1 MLAEYVSRK
10 RNRVNASVG
19 RSLRHIASVVFLII
33 SITAVRNVWAVG
45 VCDVV
50 KNGLVACYPFDG
62 NANDGSGNNN
72 NGIVNGVSLADDRF
86 GKPNSSYEFNGNNH
100 VRVPDAPSQQIAT
113 NQISLSAWITLERNV
128 ENTQWRVVNKQQS
141 AGISWGLEIFG
152 NGYSSGLGNNI
163 AFHNSNGSTWA
174 NCVVSEISL
183 VPKVTY
189 HVAVVAESNVAKI
202 YLDSKWVKTC
212 QNMLGIPQ
220 IISADLAIGA
230 TSSTH
235 FFFEGQIDDISV
247 YNRSLTEQEILTL
260 YNFKDQPPK
269 SCDHATYSVANNQGK
284 LTVPFVDV
292 PLLDQVT
299 HLPTG
304 ELAVFKAELKQL
316 GGLDLDFGL
325 VSSKLKLIFLTP
337 AHDPCHAIYDETQK
351 TLHLPF
357 VDINSQVYDAVLQH
371 LQTIP
376 LDLGV
381 FHLQHYQLVQ

>member
-10 RNRVNASVG
+10 RCNNLALQRKKWWTQLAISSALIAICLFPTISNAKTLFKEDFERDLSRWVGKVGEKHNGQIVNDPLKVGNHVLSFTKLNSAGDIFSPTIESPSGKYTLSFDYLGLSKTGSITDDFGGFVGYNASWLAGTMASYYGIKNHLQDTGEWTHVTINFNSSIG
-19 RSLRHIASVVFLII
+19 VKLTLEDYIASGG
-33 SITAVRNVWAVG
+33 ITGDA
-45 VCDVV
+45 
-50 KNGLVACYPFDG
+50 YFD
-62 NANDGSGNNN
+62 N
-72 NGIVNGVSLADDRF
+72 IVLTD
-86 GKPNSSYEFNGNNH
+86 E
-100 VRVPDAPSQQIAT
+100 
-113 NQISLSAWITLERNV
+113 
-128 ENTQWRVVNKQQS
+128 
-141 AGISWGLEIFG
+141 
-152 NGYSSGLGNNI
+152 
-163 AFHNSNGSTWA
+163 NGSDP
-174 NCVVSEISL
+174 VISQCPTDKHAIYSRL
-183 VPKVTY
+183 G
-189 HVAVVAESNVAKI
+189 VA
-202 YLDSKWVKTC
+202 
-212 QNMLGIPQ
+212 
-220 IISADLAIGA
+220 
-230 TSSTH
+230 
-235 FFFEGQIDDISV
+235 
-247 YNRSLTEQEILTL
+247 
-260 YNFKDQPPK
+260 
-269 SCDHATYSVANNQGK
+269 GK